1 MDLESSMK
9 RVIKSGDLVELELL
23 LRQTSAPSCTIVQW
37 AVDRLAKRPRLM
49 KRKEVVNL
57 LLEHGW
63 DVNKKFGVH
72 EDPML
77 R

>member
-37 AVDRLAKRPRLM
+37 AVDRLAKRPRLT

-63 DVNKKFGVH
+63 DVNEKFGVH

>member
-9 RVIKSGDLVELELL
+9 RAIKSGDLVELELL
-23 LRQTSAPSCTIVQW
+23 LRQTSAPSCTIVQC
-37 AVDRLAKRPRLM
+37 AMDRLAKRPRLM
-49 KRKEVVNL
+49 KRKAVVNL

-63 DVNKKFGVH
+63 DVNKKLGVH

>member
-1 MDLESSMK
+1 MDPDSSMK
-9 RVIKSGDLVELELL
+9 RAIKSGDLVELELL
-23 LRQTSAPSCTIVQW
+23 LRNTSAPSCTIVQW

-57 LLEHGW
+57 LLDHGW
-63 DVNKKFGVH
+63 DVNRKLGAH
-72 EDPML
+72 DDPML

>member
-23 LRQTSAPSCTIVQW
+23 LGQTSAPSCTIVQW

-57 LLEHGW
+57 LLKHGW